1 MIFLALVPSPPYV
14 AIRCRELLPRGFT
27 LTFSGGLFSVTAS
40 IRLLP
45 SVLSTAG
52 CPFQSG
58 LSSES
63 LAQRKV
69 YTPSRHWRQ
78 PRGAYGLHIVQTGD
92 LLSLRLSA
100 KDTDPVATAGAVQ
113 VQSTLSLR
121 NSATEA
127 SYLYFNELFITEFP
141 LDLVIFHVKTF
152 DLLAESRGNVFAMF
166 VALH

>member
-63 LAQRKV
+63 LAQRRSI
-69 YTPSRHWRQ
+69 P
-78 PRGAYGLHIVQTGD
+78 
-92 LLSLRLSA
+92 
-100 KDTDPVATAGAVQ
+100 PVATAGAVQ